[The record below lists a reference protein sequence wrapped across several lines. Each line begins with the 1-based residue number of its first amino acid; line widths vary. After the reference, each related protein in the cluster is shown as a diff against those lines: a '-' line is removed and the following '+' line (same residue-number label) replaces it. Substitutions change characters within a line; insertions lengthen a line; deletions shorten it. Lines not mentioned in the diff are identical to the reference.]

1 MEAWPA
7 SSSFG
12 PLEASRAGSCLE
24 DDAGALMNSPTVL
37 GSGNILED
45 TLRNRQMPPPVAIL
59 RIGLDQAARS
69 PAATA
74 ESLNFTHFGSKD
86 VSTED
91 GPSKVSGRSARS
103 RMRAD
108 ASAFPE
114 RTSSLPP
121 GIGLPRLQ
129 RERPAAADRYRISGR
144 YLERRCSCACWNNPL
159 DSMPARCFHFGP

>member
-1 MEAWPA
+1 
-7 SSSFG
+7 
-12 PLEASRAGSCLE
+12 
-24 DDAGALMNSPTVL
+24 
-37 GSGNILED
+37 
-45 TLRNRQMPPPVAIL
+45 MPPPVAIL

-108 ASAFPE
+108 ASAFLSE
-114 RTSSLPP
+114 LLRCRRESVFLVYK
-121 GIGLPRLQ
+121 GNDQRLLIVTGF
-129 RERPAAADRYRISGR
+129 PDPTWKDAA
-144 YLERRCSCACWNNPL
+144 
-159 DSMPARCFHFGP
+159 HV